1 MSRNTAP
8 NRIAVEIG
16 AVMMVVFDLA
26 ERGRPPDN
34 EDSAEQEDEHA
45 SGHSL
50 RLTENPGE
58 CQLARVSGTTSFPKI
73 KLATCLRASL
83 IFS

>member
-16 AVMMVVFDLA
+16 AVMMAVFDLA
-26 ERGRPPDN
+26 EPPDN
-34 EDSAEQEDEHA
+34 EGSAEQEDEHA
-45 SGHSL
+45 SSHSL